1 MTFSRAGREKAR
13 VTTAMNGSYR
23 VRLAPGTYRIRIA
36 RPALGRAKPAEAAV
50 FAGRIRRLNV
60 YVDFGIR

>member
-1 MTFSRAGREKAR
+1 MTFTRAGREKAR

-36 RPALGRAKPAEAAV
+36 RPALGRVKPAEAAV